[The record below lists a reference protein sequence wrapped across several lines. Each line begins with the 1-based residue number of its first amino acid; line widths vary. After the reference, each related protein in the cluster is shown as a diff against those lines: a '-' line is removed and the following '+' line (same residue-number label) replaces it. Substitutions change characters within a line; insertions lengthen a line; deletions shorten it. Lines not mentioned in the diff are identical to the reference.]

1 VRMVGHLFVFTR
13 PLILARLAITLSG
26 WEFLQLFGVDR
37 DYQVARSAFAASGK
51 TDMGEYDG
59 KTEERPFD
67 WRDR

>member
-1 VRMVGHLFVFTR
+1 MAGRLFVFTYT
-13 PLILARLAITLSG
+13 LILARLAITLSQR
-26 WEFLQLFGVDR
+26 EFLQLFGVDR
-37 DYQVARSAFAASGK
+37 DYQMARSAFGASGK